1 MAKTPVQAP
10 VLAFGSCLS
19 SGKGVISRR
28 AALAPWTG
36 AQPRGGVSHPG
47 DPLSLQRMVSWG
59 PTPPQWGAGSR
70 WPTPSAPAGGWWMVS
85 WGPTPPQWGAGSR
98 WPTPSAP
105 AGGWWMVSWGPT
117 PPQWGA
123 GPAGPLPASPAGGWC
138 AWPCPS
144 PWDRVHPGPWLFS
157 SSIIHACIWLCWVS
171 AAARRIS

>member
-47 DPLSLQRMVSWG
+47 DPLSLQR
-59 PTPPQWGAGSR
+59 
-70 WPTPSAPAGGWWMVS
+70 MVS